1 MGRADAWGPDSHE
14 DVAWYIRLLPL
25 VLLVSGLVVDYLTPV
40 QYTGTAFYSV
50 APMLAA
56 LVTSINGT
64 ILVGLAAILADLA
77 IVARYGYL
85 PSVAGMSEV
94 LSVAVVAVV
103 AVSINRV
110 LYAREVRLRSA
121 RSISATVQRAVLPA
135 PPARAGVLRIA
146 ARYEAA
152 EEDAGIG
159 GDLYAVQDGP
169 RGLRCVVGDV
179 RGKGLDAVEAAT
191 LVLGMFRMAAGEEA
205 TLEAVAARM
214 HRALCREV
222 GRRGSSDGLEWFA
235 TAVLAE
241 FPRGAGEVLLVNLG
255 HPAPLLLTAG
265 AVRPTDPSRYA
276 MPLGVG
282 LERGPVVVDRVPF
295 PAGSTLLLCT
305 DGVTEARDTR
315 GGLYD
320 PVTRLAGVGFS
331 GPAELLGVLVT
342 DVHRHTGGP
351 CNDDMALLAVTSD
364 G

>member
-1 MGRADAWGPDSHE
+1 MGRPDLWGPDSRA
-14 DVAWYIRLLPL
+14 DVPRYIRALPVLLL
-25 VLLVSGLVVDYLTPV
+25 VLGGVTDYLTPA

-56 LVTSINGT
+56 LVLSLNGT
-64 ILVGLAAILADLA
+64 MLVGLGAIAADLA
-77 IVARYGYL
+77 IVARYRYL
-85 PSVAGMSEV
+85 ATLAAMSEL
-94 LSVAVVAVV
+94 LSVAVVTVV
-103 AVSINRV
+103 AVWINRV
-110 LYAREVRLRSA
+110 LYAREARLSSA
-121 RSISATVQRAVLPA
+121 RSIAATVQRAVLPA
-135 PPARAGVLRIA
+135 PPARAGALRIA

-152 EEDAGIG
+152 EQEAGIG

-191 LVLGMFRMAAGEEA
+191 MVLGMFRMAAGEEA

-222 GRRGSSDGLEWFA
+222 GRRGQADVLEWFA

-241 FPRGAGEVLLVNLG
+241 FPRDAGEVLLVNLG
-255 HPAPLLLTAG
+255 HPAPLVLRAG
-265 AVRPTDPSRYA
+265 AVRTTDPSRYA

-305 DGVTEARDTR
+305 DGVTEARDTH

-331 GPAELLGVLVT
+331 GPAELLGVLVS
-342 DVHRHTGGP
+342 DVHRHAGGP
-351 CNDDMALLAVTSD
+351 RDDDMAMLAVTSD